1 LAVKAVT
8 AAARNIHCRQIGDCD
23 LDAVADLLVRGFPNR
38 GRAYWRQGL
47 ERQGKRSL
55 PGGLPRYG
63 YLLEA
68 DGKPVG
74 VVLALY
80 MPVDGT
86 GAYRCNLS
94 SWYVTPPY
102 RGYASLLVR
111 MASKRKEVTYL
122 NISPAPHT
130 WTTVEAQ
137 GFVPYC
143 KGQFFS
149 VPALT
154 PMPGAMRVEAWDR
167 SVAAHAALAENELMT
182 AHAQFGC
189 LTVVSTDSCGTYP
202 FVFQPLRIRQGRFP
216 LPCMRLI
223 YCRDIAEFVRC
234 AGPLGRFLLKRGYP
248 SVVLDAN
255 EPIRGLVGAYL
266 GTRGRKY
273 FRGPCP
279 PRLGDLAYTELAFFG
294 P

>member
-1 LAVKAVT
+1 M
-8 AAARNIHCRQIGDCD
+8 NIHCRQIGDGD
-23 LDAVADLLVRGFPNR
+23 LDAVADLLVCGFPNR
-38 GRAYWRQGL
+38 THAYWRQGL
-47 ERQGKRSL
+47 ERQGKRPL
-55 PGGLPRYG
+55 PASLPRYG

-68 DGKPVG
+68 DGEPVG

-111 MASKRKEVTYL
+111 MASKRKEVTYF

-130 WTTVEAQ
+130 WSTVEAQ

-143 KGQFFS
+143 NGQFFAL
-149 VPALT
+149 PALT
-154 PMPGAMRVEAWDR
+154 SGGLELTAEAWDP
-167 SVAAHAALAENELMT
+167 SVAAHAALAESELMA

-189 LTVVSTDSCGTYP
+189 VTLVCRDRESVAP
-202 FVFQPLRIRQGRFP
+202 FVLQPLRIRQGRFP
-216 LPCMRLI
+216 LPCMRLL
-223 YCRDIAEFVRC
+223 YCRDVADFVRC
-234 AGPLGRFLLKRGYP
+234 AGSLGRFLLKRGYP
-248 SVVLDAN
+248 FVVLDAN
-255 EPIRGLVGAYL
+255 APISGLLGAYV

-273 FRGPCP
+273 FRGPYP